1 MSLSDDENAQTTG
14 ADAASDLFDEKA
26 DDTGADVG
34 EEEEVRDAT
43 VEDLFGDEDEATG
56 NEAPVADVT
65 MSERQ
70 SSAAPSQNESDGDG
84 LTEAERKHRKNME
97 YEEEEGESAEPQ
109 ILREAEINIPKL
121 PLPTSSDSQY
131 WMMRLPSFLK
141 LDTKPFH
148 TETYEGPQD
157 EYEGEDKKESAIMLD
172 VTNTIRWRWIQGEDG
187 EMKKQSNARIV
198 KWSDGSMSLQL
209 GTELFDI
216 NANAEGSRPVP
227 AASQLQTQSQ
237 TQSSQAP
244 KRAGGLSYLYTQH
257 KHAGVL
263 QCEVPITG
271 TLTLQ
276 PTGMFSATHRQL
288 VRAVGQRHSRTAR
301 LRLAPEPTMDP
312 EREQRELQKTANRSA
327 RPRKPRA
334 SMGGFDGAR
343 RSRTSTA
350 SRRRDDVFASDDSGG
365 DVNSDS
371 DDGIGAR
378 KKTQSA
384 PKRGGE
390 YVADDFVVSDED
402 DADDGGSPNGKRRKG
417 HDDGMDSLDEA
428 EEKLEREAAKRRKKE
443 RASGKEDADLDPEA
457 DADED
462 VDMDDSAEDEEASI
476 RKAGG
481 NANAMI
487 VDDPRSLDDANRAEP
502 TETSSLLA
510 EHDEAQPT
518 QRFSRS
524 RIMRFQRAHL
534 ALPVA
539 FLGFMSG
546 SIAVTTSIQIV
557 NIIACQ
563 LWYNAHD
570 PSKVPPSGHIPEEL
584 CQAPEVQSLFARII
598 QILIIVDICGA
609 VVTSSPIGT
618 LSAKFGRKPIFI
630 IIALLYA
637 ISPLVIIAALYQ
649 GSLVLVVFSTVI
661 AAIGGP
667 RQLSLLTTMFIV
679 DVSSDPGPVLS
690 ILEGSV
696 NFGLAISFALGGLIT
711 RWSGS
716 LTYVFWVQAAIC
728 TVLLFYII
736 IAIPESFGWE
746 KRTARAAEVAA
757 ERSRGRQRSSRPR
770 LARSRS
776 TSLERVQEGVK
787 ESASAFSRPLALIWP
802 KRDPATGKRNK
813 RMMLLSVG
821 VLLAYIGS
829 AYSSA
834 AYLIYTTNRFHATPD
849 QNGYMLSSVA
859 AGKTIYL
866 LLLFPPILKTGH
878 RFYFKNYSNRTDTK
892 SSPSSLFDVHL
903 LAFSLFVTSLALLGI
918 GLSPN
923 RTLASISLMIE
934 VLGSG
939 AAPCISALVSAS
951 VEPLVQGEALAAI
964 ALVRST
970 AEFLSPI
977 ILGSILSRTATTRL
991 PQLVFFVSSIF
1002 LLLAVGIITLV
1013 RDTDKYTPPDN
1024 TSSNDPN
1031 PGTEE

>member
-56 NEAPVADVT
+56 NEAPAADVT

-172 VTNTIRWRWIQGEDG
+172 VTNTIRWRWIHGEDG

-209 GTELFDI
+209 GTEIFDI

-227 AASQLQTQSQ
+227 AASQPQTQSQ
-237 TQSSQAP
+237 TQSSQTP

-350 SRRRDDVFASDDSGG
+350 SRRRDYVFASDDSGG

-481 NANAMI
+481 KTRNRRRAVA
-487 VDDPRSLDDANRAEP
+487 LDDE
-502 TETSSLLA
+502 
-510 EHDEAQPT
+510 DE
-518 QRFSRS
+518 
-524 RIMRFQRAHL
+524 
-534 ALPVA
+534 
-539 FLGFMSG
+539 
-546 SIAVTTSIQIV
+546 
-557 NIIACQ
+557 
-563 LWYNAHD
+563 D
-570 PSKVPPSGHIPEEL
+570 E
-584 CQAPEVQSLFARII
+584 
-598 QILIIVDICGA
+598 
-609 VVTSSPIGT
+609 
-618 LSAKFGRKPIFI
+618 
-630 IIALLYA
+630 
-637 ISPLVIIAALYQ
+637 
-649 GSLVLVVFSTVI
+649 
-661 AAIGGP
+661 
-667 RQLSLLTTMFIV
+667 
-679 DVSSDPGPVLS
+679 
-690 ILEGSV
+690 
-696 NFGLAISFALGGLIT
+696 
-711 RWSGS
+711 
-716 LTYVFWVQAAIC
+716 
-728 TVLLFYII
+728 
-736 IAIPESFGWE
+736 
-746 KRTARAAEVAA
+746 
-757 ERSRGRQRSSRPR
+757 
-770 LARSRS
+770 
-776 TSLERVQEGVK
+776 
-787 ESASAFSRPLALIWP
+787 
-802 KRDPATGKRNK
+802 
-813 RMMLLSVG
+813 
-821 VLLAYIGS
+821 
-829 AYSSA
+829 
-834 AYLIYTTNRFHATPD
+834 
-849 QNGYMLSSVA
+849 
-859 AGKTIYL
+859 
-866 LLLFPPILKTGH
+866 
-878 RFYFKNYSNRTDTK
+878 
-892 SSPSSLFDVHL
+892 
-903 LAFSLFVTSLALLGI
+903 
-918 GLSPN
+918 
-923 RTLASISLMIE
+923 
-934 VLGSG
+934 
-939 AAPCISALVSAS
+939 
-951 VEPLVQGEALAAI
+951 
-964 ALVRST
+964 
-970 AEFLSPI
+970 
-977 ILGSILSRTATTRL
+977 
-991 PQLVFFVSSIF
+991 
-1002 LLLAVGIITLV
+1002 
-1013 RDTDKYTPPDN
+1013 
-1024 TSSNDPN
+1024 
-1031 PGTEE
+1031 

>member
-56 NEAPVADVT
+56 NEAPAADVT

-209 GTELFDI
+209 GTEIFDI

-227 AASQLQTQSQ
+227 AASQPQTQSQ
-237 TQSSQAP
+237 TQSSQTP

-476 RKAGG
+476 R
-481 NANAMI
+481 NTNAMI

-510 EHDEAQPT
+510 EHDEAQPI

-570 PSKVPPSGHIPEEL
+570 PSKVPQSGHIPEEL

-829 AYSSA
+829 AYSST

-849 QNGYMLSSVA
+849 Q
-859 AGKTIYL
+859 
-866 LLLFPPILKTGH
+866 
-878 RFYFKNYSNRTDTK
+878 
-892 SSPSSLFDVHL
+892 
-903 LAFSLFVTSLALLGI
+903 
-918 GLSPN
+918 
-923 RTLASISLMIE
+923 
-934 VLGSG
+934 
-939 AAPCISALVSAS
+939 VS
-951 VEPLVQGEALAAI
+951 
-964 ALVRST
+964 
-970 AEFLSPI
+970 F
-977 ILGSILSRTATTRL
+977 
-991 PQLVFFVSSIF
+991 
-1002 LLLAVGIITLV
+1002 
-1013 RDTDKYTPPDN
+1013 
-1024 TSSNDPN
+1024 
-1031 PGTEE
+1031 